1 MVVLQK
7 LERIQSQN
15 NRELR
20 PLQPPVPLPAARQAE
35 RVNDEPVK
43 VLDLLLFLYFIWKW
57 GETFEKLHFS
67 TFSPKKWFYL
77 TYSAGEYFEKLA
89 LKKTENATLNCFIS
103 KARAN
108 SESKLT
114 FSESSFNFLQN
125 KVAFCTL
132 FTRVHDRGLRPRCR
146 CQWLVVLKE
155 LNYSLCCFW
164 VSGYNNFNYKY

>member
-15 NRELR
+15 NRDLR

-43 VLDLLLFLYFIWKW
+43 VLDLLLFIYFIWKW

-89 LKKTENATLNCFIS
+89 LKKNRKRYF
-103 KARAN
+103 
-108 SESKLT
+108 KL
-114 FSESSFNFLQN
+114 FY
-125 KVAFCTL
+125 
-132 FTRVHDRGLRPRCR
+132 
-146 CQWLVVLKE
+146 LK
-155 LNYSLCCFW
+155 S
-164 VSGYNNFNYKY
+164 